1 MNIHT
6 RCGRVIGVTR
16 FAPRGLP
23 PAMDRVVLETST
35 TPQDKG
41 GELWASMT
49 PEEARRLAGLLL
61 YQADAVQPAP
71 AAPPGEVEVRP
82 VAGDACAIRVRGHVL
97 TVDLPQSDGG
107 SDTAP
112 TPVELYVSS
121 VAAGVAQHAGRYLDR
136 HGLDRE
142 GLRVSARF
150 RTAADRP
157 AQVAGIELTVA
168 APSLPE
174 DRIPAFRDVV
184 AQGAPGTTPARP
196 PRTSLEVRIGAHGTP
211 VPAPER
217 SPA

>member
-16 FAPRGLP
+16 FAPPGLP
-23 PAMDRVVLETST
+23 PSMDRVVLETST

-49 PEEARRLAGLLL
+49 PEEARSLAGLLL
-61 YQADAVQPAP
+61 YQADAVRQAP
-71 AAPPGEVEVRP
+71 AAPSGEAQVRP
-82 VAGDACAIRVRGHVL
+82 VAGDAYAIRVRGHVL
-97 TVDLPQSDGG
+97 TVDLPQSEGG
-107 SDTAP
+107 KDTAP
-112 TPVELYVSS
+112 TPVELLVSS
-121 VAAGVAQHAGRYLDR
+121 VAAGVAQHAGRYLGR
-136 HGLDRE
+136 HGLDRD

-150 RTAADRP
+150 RTTADRP
-157 AQVAGIELTVA
+157 ARVAGIELTVV

-174 DRIPAFRDVV
+174 DRLPAFRAAVSRSAV
-184 AQGAPGTTPARP
+184 GTTPAWR
-196 PRTSLEVRIGAHGTP
+196 PRTSLEIRSGVDETP